1 MNRASNS
8 STIMAWKWAQFR
20 HRLVIYIMSRNFVI
34 VVVFSL
40 MLAGCSQS
48 VEQPVAPSPTSDIAA
63 TPPEAA
69 KPSTATDPAIEAP
82 IEQPS
87 ASLQGDP
94 LGLDNW
100 TIESQIKG
108 RNDASKLSD
117 FCEIKRKADGL
128 YILTFDEFGHVAVKN
143 KVRFQDNFEVNF
155 EFRAWTDKDKE
166 EAGVRQ
172 MREFFWPSLFIST
185 EDGKATKGIPLIS
198 RNTKSTPV
206 AVKVRCCSN
215 KIEIRRGSDAPMI
228 LQRRDTSPVEFYIDV
243 MQSAALV
250 MTKFEVKEN
259 LPVDQSLASAQ
270 PTVQFQEKGAP
281 GMLGGMGP
289 PGMGP
294 GPMGFGGMGP
304 GGIGPGGMGPGGM
317 GPGPM
322 GLGGMG
328 PGGLGGG
335 NSNASMFMNFRL
347 PSPTSSDDLLS
358 FGKWFVPKQGNLQSN
373 YIEDSLDVKENRGK
387 YSITKRSSPEGFW
400 LVRKLELEDGDAYEC
415 HVHLSSLQEMM
426 KNAGFDPGT
435 MMATYLFR
443 WPKLA
448 NQQSDVQCPPIP
460 NPLPNQPR
468 DVTLKVTREGER
480 VNFTVDGVEV
490 ASNAIGNEP
499 LMIGLYL
506 KGAVQF
512 EIHDREPLSRG
523 SGLAQSDRN
532 ANGQLDSD
540 PGSNEIVFRRLGPVE
555 KAVALALTEDGK
567 NLVACYESTNVVRI
581 FDVVTSELVKEIPVT
596 SPRLALC
603 RGNSIFVS
611 SSSEQ
616 IIEVIAKGAD
626 WEKQTS
632 LALPQPS
639 VVLMSAPFDS
649 AFHDEILLCCHIYD
663 KPNSRMHLHNI
674 LLNVKTGEHR
684 EVAKHYFASFDV
696 KGTHV
701 IVQDDTRSNPSTVGI
716 YPTEDFLSGGRLSD
730 PIEFPNPEFKNLHV
744 FAHNKTNYLI
754 SLYSIFESNPNA
766 CILKDLESILV
777 PDFSRNYVYSLSE
790 NRVNAYTLSK
800 KAKLVSSAEM
810 RIELPENPKASPADY
825 DRRTQEPV
833 IAQPVAFAHGNKLF
847 LFLVIPKTGELLR
860 AETSAFMNAP
870 NESSIAKDLASAEN
884 AQEGDANSGEQDSLA
899 DVIQRAEESVVR
911 IETTSNSG
919 NGIGSGFL
927 IDSDGTFLTNYHVMA
942 GATSATAHFA
952 DGQTAEI
959 TGTLIIDPEHDVV
972 VAKLSKKGRPP
983 LPIATSL
990 PRKGDEVIALGT
1002 PYGLDFSATRG
1013 IVSAIRSADELP
1025 RDLSTER
1032 EGTWIQI
1039 DAPLSPGNSGGP
1051 LINKSGKVVAMS
1063 TLASNGAAQN
1073 LNFGI
1078 SAENLTPIITLAKN
1092 QRVIPLTESTGK
1104 LKRMASSSGDN
1115 RSQAEFQD
1123 GVPDEAVEVYVDNC
1137 RQNFTKYLKELRA
1150 EITELTNTVKEMEKG
1165 EVALPP
1171 DTDSKILFLK
1181 AVTPQKQ
1188 VMWFF
1193 RNSAVKRDIV
1203 DIMKSRQEELAK
1215 VRSKLKN
1222 NKDPESLKNL
1232 AVNYGP
1238 VLDSRKNHEIGF
1250 LGNATVLQAFNE
1262 HEVAIEIDGV
1272 ACLVMMES
1280 TVGLSE
1286 GIPLLPCAV
1295 YVDGSVTIELAQG
1308 STRAVTRLRQVN
1320 ANHIGNIAKQM
1331 IEKTKPKTAADDS
1344 EPASNPA
1351 DSFRTWSDTTG
1362 KYKIEAELVSNEND
1376 SVTLKRR
1383 DGTVVTLPIAKL
1395 SEADQEYLKS
1405 IEKP

>member
-1 MNRASNS
+1 
-8 STIMAWKWAQFR
+8 
-20 HRLVIYIMSRNFVI
+20 MSRNFLII
-34 VVVFSL
+34 VVLSF
-40 MLAGCSQS
+40 MFAGCSKG
-48 VEQPVAPSPTSDIAA
+48 VEQPVSPPPPPAIVAA
-63 TPPEAA
+63 PPETNSAVETPIEA
-69 KPSTATDPAIEAP
+69 KPTT
-82 IEQPS
+82 
-87 ASLQGDP
+87 SLQGDP
-94 LGLDNW
+94 LSLDNW

-108 RNDASKLSD
+108 SNDASKLSS
-117 FCEIKRKADGL
+117 FCEIKRKDDGL
-128 YILTFDEFGHVAVKN
+128 YILTYDEFGHIALRN
-143 KVRFQDNFEVNF
+143 KGQFQDNFEINF

-166 EAGVRQ
+166 EAGVKH
-172 MREFFWPSLFIST
+172 MREFFWPTLFIST
-185 EDGKATKGIPLIS
+185 EDGKATKGIALMS
-198 RNTKSTPV
+198 RNTKSSPM

-215 KIEIRRGSDAPMI
+215 KLEVIRGSDEPMI

-243 MQSAALV
+243 MRSTALV

-259 LPVDQSLASAQ
+259 VPVDENLASAQ
-270 PTVQFQEKGAP
+270 PTMQFNEKGSSV
-281 GMLGGMGP
+281 MLGGMGP

-294 GPMGFGGMGP
+294 GPMGLGGMGPGGMGP
-304 GGIGPGGMGPGGM
+304 GGIGPG
-317 GPGPM
+317 PM

-328 PGGLGGG
+328 LGGLGGG
-335 NSNASMFMNFRL
+335 NAGSNLVMNFRL
-347 PSPTSSDDLLS
+347 ASPTSSEELLS
-358 FGKWFVPKQGNLQSN
+358 FGKWFVPKQVNLQSN
-373 YIEDSLDVKENRGK
+373 AIENSIDVNETRGK
-387 YSITKRSSPEGFW
+387 YSVTKKSSPEGFW
-400 LVRKLELEDGDAYEC
+400 LVRKLELDEGDEYEC
-415 HVHLSSLQEMM
+415 HVHLSSMQEMM

-468 DVTLKVTREGER
+468 DVTLKVTRDGDR
-480 VNFTVDGVEV
+480 VNFTVDGNEI
-490 ASNAIGNEP
+490 ASNAVGSEP

-512 EIHDREPLSRG
+512 EIHDREPVSPG
-523 SGLAQSDRN
+523 SGLAQSNRN
-532 ANGQLDSD
+532 PNGRSGSDADS
-540 PGSNEIVFRRLGPVE
+540 NQIVFRRLGPVD

-581 FDVVTSELVKEIPVT
+581 FDVVTSELVKEILVP
-596 SPRLALC
+596 SPRLAIC

-616 IIEVIAKGAD
+616 IIEVITKEAD
-626 WEKQTS
+626 WEKQNS

-649 AFHDEILLCCHIYD
+649 AFHDEILLCSHVHD
-663 KPNSRMHLHNI
+663 KPKKQMNFYII

-684 EVAKHYFASFDV
+684 ELAKHQFASFDA
-696 KGTHV
+696 KGNNV
-701 IVQDDTRSNPSTVGI
+701 IVQGETWSDPATFGI

-730 PIEFPNPEFKNLHV
+730 PIEYRNPELKNLHV

-754 SLYSIFESNPNA
+754 SLYSIFESNPDA
-766 CILKDLESILV
+766 CILKDLEAILV

-790 NRVNAYTLSK
+790 NRVNAYILNK
-800 KAKLVSSAEM
+800 KAKLVNSAEM
-810 RIELPENPKASPADY
+810 RIELPENPKATPADY
-825 DRRTQEPV
+825 DRRGQESV
-833 IAQPVAFAHGNKLF
+833 IAQPVAFSHGNNLY
-847 LFLVIPKTGELLR
+847 LFLVIPQTGELLR
-860 AETSAFMNAP
+860 AETSLFMNDP
-870 NESSIAKDLASAEN
+870 NGSSIAKDLAAAEN
-884 AQEGDANSGEQDSLA
+884 TQEGETSSGEPDSLA
-899 DVIQRAEESVVR
+899 DVIMRAEESVVR
-911 IETTSNSG
+911 IETTSSSG

-959 TGTLIIDPEHDVV
+959 TGTLLIDPEHDVI

-1025 RDLSTER
+1025 GDVSNER

-1078 SAENLTPIITLAKN
+1078 SAENLTPIIALAKN
-1092 QRVIPLTESTGK
+1092 QRVIPLAESTGK
-1104 LKRMASSSGDN
+1104 LKRMASSSDDN

-1123 GVPDEAVEVYVDNC
+1123 GVPDDAVEVYVENC
-1137 RQNFTKYLKELRA
+1137 RLNFTKYLKELRA
-1150 EITELTNTVKEMEKG
+1150 EITDLSNMVKEMEKG
-1165 EVALPP
+1165 ETALPP

-1193 RNSAVKRDIV
+1193 RNSAVKREIV

-1222 NKDPESLKNL
+1222 NKDAESLKNL

-1272 ACLVMMES
+1272 ACLLMMES

-1295 YVDGSVTIELAQG
+1295 YVDGAVTIELAEG
-1308 STRAVTRLRQVN
+1308 KTRGVTRLRQVN
-1320 ANHIGNIAKQM
+1320 ANHIGMIAKQM
-1331 IEKTKPKTAADDS
+1331 LEKNKPKTTTDDS

-1362 KYKIEAELVSNEND
+1362 KYKIEAEWVSTENGN
-1376 SVTLKRR
+1376 VTLKRR